1 VQNVNKQ
8 EESFMEKELVFGH
21 QKPDTDAITAAMAFS
36 YFQNQ
41 LGYETEAVALGEPND
56 ETKFALNK
64 FGMQAP
70 RVVKTVANEV
80 DKVMLVDH
88 NEPQQSV
95 SDIDKVTVTHL
106 VDHHRL
112 ANFNTAQPLWATL
125 RPYGCVSTILT
136 EMFQEKH
143 INIPADL
150 AGMMLS
156 AIISDTLLLNSPTTT
171 DHDREA
177 VKYLAK
183 VAGVD
188 DYKKYGVEML
198 KAGAN
203 VDAKDDATIV
213 DGDAKTFELGGTKMR
228 IGQVNAVELDDVFK
242 RQADLEKKMHE
253 LMDENGYQLF
263 ILIATN
269 ILNSDSELLVV
280 GDDTDKVEEAFGHKL
295 GDNKRM
301 NLPGVVSRKKQVV
314 PPLTKAFEG

>member
-1 VQNVNKQ
+1 M
-8 EESFMEKELVFGH
+8 SKELVFGH

-56 ETKFALNK
+56 ETKYALNK

-80 DKVMLVDH
+80 GSVMLVDH

-95 SDIDKVTVTHL
+95 SDLDKVTVTHL
-106 VDHHRL
+106 VDHHRI
-112 ANFNTAQPLWATL
+112 AGFNTAQPLWATL

-143 INIPADL
+143 IDIPADL

-156 AIISDTLLLNSPTTT
+156 AIISDTLLLQSPTTT
-171 DHDREA
+171 DHDKEA
-177 VKYLAK
+177 VNYLAK
-183 VAGVD
+183 VAGVE
-188 DYKKYGVEML
+188 DYEKYGIEML
-198 KAGAN
+198 KAGTNLAAKS
-203 VDAKDDATIV
+203 DADIV
-213 DGDAKTFELGGTKMR
+213 DGDAKTFELGDKKLR
-228 IGQVNAVELDDVFK
+228 IGQVNTVDLDDVFA
-242 RQADLEKKMHE
+242 RQADLEKQMQS
-253 LMDENGYQLF
+253 LMDDNGYDLF
-263 ILIATN
+263 LLIATN

-280 GDDTDKVEEAFGHKL
+280 GEPAAKVEEAFGKKL
-295 GDNKRM
+295 NDQKRM

-314 PPLTKAFEG
+314 PPLTDAFEG

>member
-1 VQNVNKQ
+1 
-8 EESFMEKELVFGH
+8 MEKELVFGH

-41 LGYETEAVALGEPND
+41 LGYETEAVALGKPND
-56 ETKFALNK
+56 ETKFALAK
-64 FGMQAP
+64 FGMEAP
-70 RVVKTVANEV
+70 RVIETAANEV

-143 INIPADL
+143 INIPANL

-183 VAGVD
+183 VAGVE
-188 DYKKYGVEML
+188 DYEKYGVEML

-203 VDAKDDATIV
+203 VDAKSDADIV

-242 RQADLEKKMHE
+242 RQADLEKKMQE
-253 LMDENGYQLF
+253 LMDANGYQLF

-280 GDDTDKVEEAFGHKL
+280 GENTDKVEEAFNHKL

>member
-1 VQNVNKQ
+1 
-8 EESFMEKELVFGH
+8 MEKELVFGH

-183 VAGVD
+183 VAGVE

-280 GDDTDKVEEAFGHKL
+280 GDDTDKVEAAFGNKL

>member
-1 VQNVNKQ
+1 
-8 EESFMEKELVFGH
+8 MDKELVFGH

-56 ETKFALNK
+56 ETKYALNK
-64 FGMQAP
+64 FGMEAP
-70 RVVKTVANEV
+70 RVVTTVANEV

-136 EMFQEKH
+136 EMFQEKN
-143 INIPADL
+143 INIPANL

-188 DYKKYGVEML
+188 DYEKYGVEML

-203 VDAKDDATIV
+203 VDAKSDADIV

-242 RQADLEKKMHE
+242 RQVDLENKMHE
-253 LMDENGYQLF
+253 LMDQNGYQLF

-280 GDDTDKVEEAFGHKL
+280 GDQTDKVEEAFGHQL
-295 GDNKRM
+295 GDNNRM

>member
-1 VQNVNKQ
+1 
-8 EESFMEKELVFGH
+8 MEKELVFGH

-56 ETKFALNK
+56 ETKYALNK

-70 RVVKTVANEV
+70 RVVKTVTNEV

-143 INIPADL
+143 INIPANL

-183 VAGVD
+183 VAGVA
-188 DYKKYGVEML
+188 DYKEYGVAML

-242 RQADLEKKMHE
+242 RQDDLEKKMHE